1 MTAALSLVCMAA
13 HARADDYPTRAVRII
28 VGFPAGASGD
38 LLSRAVGARLSQ
50 TFGQQF
56 VIENRPGASSS
67 IAAESAAR
75 AAKDGYTLFLGTV
88 ANVVNAAITPNL
100 AFDFAKDFAPIA
112 LAAVAP
118 VMLVV
123 HPSTGVKTLPELIA
137 LAKTKPGE
145 MFYAS
150 SGTATTPASRRRAAQ
165 RPCRH
170 QPHAR
175 ALSGRSYCLR
185 ASTEFHRPRVSA

>member
-1 MTAALSLVCMAA
+1 MSRGKRRALSAALALLLCVA
-13 HARADDYPTRAVRII
+13 ARASPAQDYPTRTVRLI

-50 TFGQQF
+50 MLGQQF

-88 ANVVNAAITPNL
+88 ANIVNAAITPNL
-100 AFDFAKDFAPIA
+100 TFDFAKDFAPIG

-123 HPSTGVKTLPELIA
+123 HPSTGVKTVPELIA

-145 MFYAS
+145 LF
-150 SGTATTPASRRRAAQ
+150 
-165 RPCRH
+165 
-170 QPHAR
+170 
-175 ALSGRSYCLR
+175 
-185 ASTEFHRPRVSA
+185 